1 MDRGIIML
9 AHAIIIGMVLYILL
23 VYVLKQQEI
32 VSENQSILIA
42 SILLIYMIVFGHGI
56 PISINK
62 YLF

>member
-32 VSENQSILIA
+32 VSENQSILIS
-42 SILLIYMIVFGHGI
+42 SILLIYMIVFGHGM
-56 PISINK
+56 PPSINK